1 MKCLNN
7 LLQLQTRNDMFK
19 VISDI
24 RHIAMICKIQLT
36 TFVINF
42 LLLFPSMQGIIG
54 DNKQFLWNKMS

>member
-1 MKCLNN
+1 
-7 LLQLQTRNDMFK
+7 MFK